1 MTVNQSRIKIDSS
14 VLPGLDVL
22 SEEERANVLKSIDS
36 LENFSIDRPLASNIK
51 KLNEEEHLYLLQV
64 DASLRIIFDVTS
76 EDRIEI
82 LELFRRKTIEYMFRK
97 KAQ

>member
-51 KLNEEEHLYLLQV
+51 KLNEEEQLYLLQV

>member
-51 KLNEEEHLYLLQV
+51 KLQEDEQLYLLQV
-64 DASLRIIFDVTS
+64 DASLRIIFEVTA

-82 LELFRRKTIEYMFRK
+82 LELFRRETIEYMFRK